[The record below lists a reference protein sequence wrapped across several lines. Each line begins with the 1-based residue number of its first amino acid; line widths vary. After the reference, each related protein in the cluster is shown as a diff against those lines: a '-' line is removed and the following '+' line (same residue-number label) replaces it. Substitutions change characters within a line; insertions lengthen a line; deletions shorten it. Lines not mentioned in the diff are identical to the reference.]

1 MMVSQAPAGS
11 VKEYLPIPVDD
22 GLETSVLG
30 LELIVRRDHFVGPEN
45 RELLIACT
53 ATMATAYYRF
63 AETKYLDDSQAAM
76 VRGNAAGQ
84 SLLFHFHSPLIHLFS
99 LLLLG
104 TVAGMLNYQ

>member
-1 MMVSQAPAGS
+1 MQAPEGY
-11 VKEYLPIPVDD
+11 VKEYLPIPVED

-30 LELIVRRDHFVGPEN
+30 LEFVVRREHFVGPEH

-84 SLLFHFHSPLIHLFS
+84 SLLFHFNCTLPF
-99 LLLLG
+99 LLLYACSR
-104 TVAGMLNYQ
+104 T